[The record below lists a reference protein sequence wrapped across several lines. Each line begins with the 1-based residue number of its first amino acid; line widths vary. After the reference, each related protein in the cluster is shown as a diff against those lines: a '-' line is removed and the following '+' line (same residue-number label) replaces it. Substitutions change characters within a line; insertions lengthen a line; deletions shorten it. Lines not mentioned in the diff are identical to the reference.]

1 MNENVKN
8 EIEMAIINNSENIN
22 LDVLKEINKLYK
34 MINKK
39 IFKDELDNKVF
50 ITIYNDLDTKKRQ
63 IEASLSGK
71 IWNSNFNQL
80 TLKSVIFDGNIKN
93 IISAMWHEMIHK
105 LANQRNIKDVEKN
118 GRHNKKFKELALS
131 FGLKV
136 TDPIS
141 KNVGY
146 GTDLELKEY
155 EKLDLSKINV
165 NLLENFKETY
175 FPVKKETLKKE
186 TYKYFCPNDL
196 YKFTLSKKLSIKCN
210 DCGKDFQLI

>member
-1 MNENVKN
+1 
-8 EIEMAIINNSENIN
+8 
-22 LDVLKEINKLYK
+22 
-34 MINKK
+34 
-39 IFKDELDNKVF
+39 
-50 ITIYNDLDTKKRQ
+50 
-63 IEASLSGK
+63 
-71 IWNSNFNQL
+71 
-80 TLKSVIFDGNIKN
+80 
-93 IISAMWHEMIHK
+93 MIHK

>member
-71 IWNSNFNQL
+71 I
-80 TLKSVIFDGNIKN
+80 
-93 IISAMWHEMIHK
+93 
-105 LANQRNIKDVEKN
+105 
-118 GRHNKKFKELALS
+118 
-131 FGLKV
+131 
-136 TDPIS
+136 
-141 KNVGY
+141 
-146 GTDLELKEY
+146 
-155 EKLDLSKINV
+155 
-165 NLLENFKETY
+165 
-175 FPVKKETLKKE
+175 
-186 TYKYFCPNDL
+186 
-196 YKFTLSKKLSIKCN
+196 
-210 DCGKDFQLI
+210 